1 LQANIWTN
9 AKELN
14 GIAGFDDDG
23 NGRLTISEDGILS
36 ITHVPD
42 DNMHGT
48 HVVELQVCCWRNN
61 LGIAGAVWNVKLM
74 PRKFFRAMA
83 REMPALS
90 P

>member
-1 LQANIWTN
+1 MMTAMDL
-9 AKELN
+9 
-14 GIAGFDDDG
+14 
-23 NGRLTISEDGILS
+23 LTISEDGILS

-48 HVVELQVCCWRNN
+48 HVVELQALLRNN